1 MVPIVATGV
10 VAFGT
15 MSVMAASPRLP
26 PPGQSQ
32 AGRET
37 AATPTLPSGRLHA
50 LRSLRD
56 RSNDNPAVCSWRF
69 AAPGG
74 LAYI

>member
-1 MVPIVATGV
+1 MVPIVATGF

-37 AATPTLPSGRLHA
+37 AATPTLPTVVDAYTRYAASA
-50 LRSLRD
+50 IAATTTLRSVLGALL
-56 RSNDNPAVCSWRF
+56 P
-69 AAPGG
+69 
-74 LAYI
+74 LAG